1 MIVHYR
7 RAIQRQQRLKFL
19 FLLGALVLLFLS
31 LVLIKNVFV
40 SFLLAFVIYYVLA
53 PVVDF
58 LERKGLSRQWGTTIP
73 FLVLIGSGAVLI
85 NIFSPIWAEQ
95 LSSLKDAFPKY
106 IETSGKL
113 LENLESQTTSLLAKI
128 YPVDLRAT
136 IQPQIMGY
144 AQNLFQDL
152 PTIVSKSLVVVLL
165 TPFFAYFML
174 LDGRDFVRKLL
185 ALVPNQ
191 FFELGLNLN
200 HQIGGQMGGFIRA
213 KILESSL
220 VGFVIWLGL
229 VILGFPYALVLAV
242 FAGIMNIIPY
252 LGPFI
257 GVVPAL
263 MIAFSTEGSYPLILW
278 ILLIYALAQAL
289 DIVLIV
295 PFVVA
300 KIVDLHPVTVILVII
315 AGSQLMGV
323 LGMIISIPFFS
334 AAKVSAI
341 SIYKHL
347 TDFRV

>member
-1 MIVHYR
+1 
-7 RAIQRQQRLKFL
+7 
-19 FLLGALVLLFLS
+19 
-31 LVLIKNVFV
+31 
-40 SFLLAFVIYYVLA
+40 LAA
-53 PVVDF
+53 
-58 LERKGLSRQWGTTIP
+58 
-73 FLVLIGSGAVLI
+73 
-85 NIFSPIWAEQ
+85 
-95 LSSLKDAFPKY
+95 LKDAFPKY
-106 IETSGKL
+106 METANKL
-113 LENLESQTTSLLAKI
+113 LENLENETTSVLAKV
-128 YPVDLRAT
+128 YPVDLRASV
-136 IQPQIMGY
+136 QPQIIGY
-144 AQNLFQDL
+144 AQSVFQDL
-152 PTIVSKSLVVVLL
+152 PDIVSKSLAIFLL

-185 ALVPNQ
+185 SLVPNH

-242 FAGIMNIIPY
+242 FAGILNIIPY

-257 GVVPAL
+257 GVIPAL
-263 MIAFSTEGSYPLILW
+263 LIAFSNEGSNPVLVW
-278 ILLIYALAQAL
+278 ILIIYALAQIL
-289 DIVLIV
+289 DIVFIV

-315 AGSQLMGV
+315 AGSQMMGV

-341 SIYKHL
+341 AIYKHL